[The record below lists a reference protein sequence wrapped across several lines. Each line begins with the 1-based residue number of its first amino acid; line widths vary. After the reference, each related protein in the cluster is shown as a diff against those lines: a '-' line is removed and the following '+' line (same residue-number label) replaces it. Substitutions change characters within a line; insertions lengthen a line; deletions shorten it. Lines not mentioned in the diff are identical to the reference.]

1 MKTIIVYYSLDGNTK
16 QAAETLAKAI
26 GADVCEIQPVKPIKS
41 AGKPTFR
48 TIMQGGGQ
56 VAFGLCPA
64 LKEFSAD
71 LSQYDRIILGTPV
84 WNAKCAS
91 FVRTF
96 AKKYA
101 RQHNLTDKVTA
112 VFTLSGGG
120 DNTTVACD
128 PVYGGAKQQF
138 SCCEGQCLHAREIG
152 FIHPRDGRSLY
163 LTSELPEYFNAV
175 LHKLALSVQ

>member
-120 DNTTVACD
+120 DNTKCIADLKTMLPKIGATV
-128 PVYGGAKQQF
+128 
-138 SCCEGQCLHAREIG
+138 
-152 FIHPRDGRSLY
+152 SL
-163 LTSELPEYFNAV
+163 LGNTNSLSADNEK
-175 LHKLALSVQ
+175 KLAEFAAQLKK

>member
-120 DNTTVACD
+120 DNTKCSADLKTMLPKIGATV
-128 PVYGGAKQQF
+128 
-138 SCCEGQCLHAREIG
+138 
-152 FIHPRDGRSLY
+152 SL
-163 LTSELPEYFNAV
+163 LGNTNS
-175 LHKLALSVQ
+175 LSADNEKKIAEFAEQLKR